1 MNRHLLG
8 AAALALLPAVAS
20 AQNTA
25 PVQISVLSEVQLNRF
40 GITDFGPVASQ
51 VARTYTIDPKAPT
64 GAQQTAQFSA
74 IGVASATIQVSW
86 SATLNL
92 CHETQA
98 AVCVVFTPSISGGDS
113 FTGQPN
119 SALLTSGSNVVLDG
133 FGQFH
138 FWLGGSVTVNVNPTP
153 GLYRGDFM
161 LTAIY
166 ATL

>member
-1 MNRHLLG
+1 MNRHLL
-8 AAALALLPAVAS
+8 AVAALALLPAVTS

-25 PVQISVLSEVQLNRF
+25 PVQIGVLSEVQLNRF

-64 GAQQTAQFSA
+64 VTQRTAQFD
-74 IGVASATIQVSW
+74 ASGAVGATIQVSW
-86 SATLNL
+86 NATLNL
-92 CHETQA
+92 CHETQT
-98 AVCVVFTPSISGGDS
+98 AVCLVFTPSISGGDS
-113 FTGQPN
+113 FTGQAN

-138 FWLGGSVTVNVNPTP
+138 FFLGGSVIVNENPTP